1 MPKVPYH
8 YEVNGKL
15 VTRNGSII
23 PICSLS
29 SQVHVWLYIHTFFL
43 NYRHKMGTLLATSV
57 GHLWK
62 KNSAMWPLCNECWTW
77 RKVKKKIE
85 DSAFLLTLETKG
97 NNFRRGFLRSCN
109 DRAVFFL
116 RAAAVNRAIC
126 RLGSLDNLFR
136 VHFKLDFNL
145 DSSILNPTWPNLLDN
160 LFVTSKNEN
169 TNSRI
174 QSDAKCLLRVQ
185 SWENQQKPSTF
196 LGGCFSVW

>member
-8 YEVNGKL
+8 YEVKGKL

-23 PICSLS
+23 PICSLP

-136 VHFKLDFNL
+136 VHFTLDFQFGQSNFESNL
-145 DSSILNPTWPNLLDN
+145 YS
-160 LFVTSKNEN
+160 
-169 TNSRI
+169 
-174 QSDAKCLLRVQ
+174 
-185 SWENQQKPSTF
+185 F
-196 LGGCFSVW
+196 LY